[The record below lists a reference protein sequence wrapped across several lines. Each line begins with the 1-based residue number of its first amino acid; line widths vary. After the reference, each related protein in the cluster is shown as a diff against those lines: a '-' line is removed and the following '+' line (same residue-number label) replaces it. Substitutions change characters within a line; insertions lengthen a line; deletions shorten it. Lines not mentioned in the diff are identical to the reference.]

1 MDNNER
7 VWSSSLQIWKRQEEQ
22 PCVLVIEDFDPN
34 VSAGR
39 TIPKYLELLEK
50 TRRLYQPLPRL
61 SAALEIHFDSTA
73 RLRMM
78 A

>member
-50 TRRLYQPLPRL
+50 TRRLYQLLPRL